1 MNLISVEFSFCFLVL
16 FLIYWLLSP
25 WIKVQNLILLVAGYG
40 LVLLSSWQSLTVLL
54 LFSAC
59 ICFLL
64 NLAAHAEFRKL
75 SVYLL
80 IFFTV
85 FFFVMFKYY
94 SGLRDD
100 LQMTLSEYHIAVT
113 LPVLN
118 VLLPIG
124 LSFYIFNA
132 VSLIVS
138 VAKGEIKQS
147 NFFNTLLYLNFFPTF
162 LSGPINR
169 ADRLLPQI
177 ETKRPRQLTEWS
189 RALFL
194 IALAI
199 AKLFCLNEWLDE
211 NYVSSVFIDPE
222 NYTGWQCILA
232 TYAWAWQI
240 YFNFSGY
247 TNLVTGIA
255 ILLGFQIGT
264 NFSHPYVAEN
274 IKDFWR
280 RWHISLSSFIRDY
293 IYIPLGGSRQGWW
306 NTQLNIFIAMVLS
319 GIWHGTSITFLIWGG
334 IHGVGLIFYNFWVK
348 YRQKKKII
356 PILGVIARLFTFHF
370 VCLAWIF
377 FKAGSVH
384 DALLMLRVISRA
396 DVAQLTVNDMWG
408 IAGFIVLL
416 IIYPSLITLR
426 EIIANTLRRLEW
438 YLVPFVIFSFL
449 ALVFFFSPSGVPGF
463 IYANF

>member
-1 MNLISVEFSFCFLVL
+1 MNFLSVEFSFFFLVL
-16 FLIYWLLSP
+16 FLIYWLFSP
-25 WIKVQNLILLVAGYG
+25 WIKVQNLILLVTSYG

-64 NLAAHAEFRKL
+64 KLANYAEFRKL

-80 IFFTV
+80 IFFTII
-85 FFFVMFKYY
+85 FFVMFKYY

-100 LQMTLSEYHIAVT
+100 LQMALSEYHIAIS
-113 LPVLN
+113 LPMLN

-132 VSLIVS
+132 VSLVVS

-147 NFFNTLLYLNFFPTF
+147 NTFNTLLYLNFFPTF

-169 ADRLLPQI
+169 ATRLLPQI
-177 ETKRPRQLTEWS
+177 ETEHPRQLTEWP

-211 NYVSSVFIDPE
+211 NYVSSVFADPE
-222 NYTGWQCILA
+222 SYTGWQCLLA

-255 ILLGFQIGT
+255 ILLGFQINT

-274 IKDFWR
+274 IKDFWH
-280 RWHISLSSFIRDY
+280 RWHISLSWFIRDY

-306 NTQLNIFIAMVLS
+306 HTQLNIFIAMVLS

-334 IHGVGLIFYNFWVK
+334 IHGLGLIAYNFWAK
-348 YRQKKKII
+348 YRQMKKMI
-356 PILGVIARLFTFHF
+356 PIPGFIARLLTFYF

-377 FKAGSVH
+377 FKADSVH
-384 DALLMLRVISRA
+384 DALHMLGIISRA

-408 IAGFIVLL
+408 MAIFITLS
-416 IIYPSLITLR
+416 ITYPSLIALR
-426 EIIANTLRRLEW
+426 ENIANTLRHLEW
-438 YLVPFVIFSFL
+438 YMLPFVIFSFL

>member
-1 MNLISVEFSFCFLVL
+1 MNFLSVEFSFFFLVF
-16 FLIYWLLSP
+16 FLIYWLVSP
-25 WIKVQNLILLVAGYG
+25 WVKVQNIILLVTSYG

-59 ICFLL
+59 TFFLL
-64 NLAAHAEFRKL
+64 KLAANDEFRKI

-80 IFFTV
+80 MFFTIIFFI
-85 FFFVMFKYY
+85 MFKYY
-94 SGLRDD
+94 AGLRDD
-100 LQMTLSEYHIAVT
+100 LQAMLSEYHVAIN

-147 NFFNTLLYLNFFPTF
+147 NIFNTLLYLNFFPTF

-169 ADRLLPQI
+169 ATRLLPQI
-177 ETKRPRQLTEWS
+177 ETKHRRQLKEWP

-194 IALAI
+194 ITLAI
-199 AKLFCLNEWLDE
+199 AKLFLLNEWLDE
-211 NYVSSVFIDPE
+211 NYVSSVFIDPG
-222 NYTGWQCILA
+222 NYTGWQCLLA

-255 ILLGFQIGT
+255 ILLGFHIDI
-264 NFSHPYVAEN
+264 NFSHPYVAGN
-274 IKDFWR
+274 IKDFWH

-306 NTQLNIFIAMVLS
+306 HTQLNIFIAMVLS

-334 IHGVGLIFYNFWVK
+334 IHGLGLIAYNFWVK
-348 YRQKKKII
+348 YRQAKKII
-356 PILGVIARLFTFHF
+356 PLPGVIARLLTLHF

-377 FKAGSVH
+377 FRAGTVH
-384 DALLMLRVISRA
+384 DALHMLRVISTA
-396 DVAQLTVNDMWG
+396 DVAQLTVSDRWG
-408 IAGFIVLL
+408 IAGFIVLS

-426 EIIANTLRRLEW
+426 ENIANTLRRLEW
-438 YLVPFVIFSFL
+438 YVVPFVIFSFL
-449 ALVFFFSPSGVPGF
+449 SLVFFFSPSGVPGF

>member
-1 MNLISVEFSFCFLVL
+1 MNFLSVEFSFLFLIL
-16 FLIYWLLSP
+16 FLIYWIFSP
-25 WIKVQNLILLVAGYG
+25 WVKVQNFILLVTGYG
-40 LVLLSSWQSLTVLL
+40 LVLLSSWQSLIVLL
-54 LFSAC
+54 LFSTC
-59 ICFLL
+59 VCFLL
-64 NLAAHAEFRKL
+64 KLATHTEFRKI
-75 SVYLL
+75 SICLL

-85 FFFVMFKYY
+85 VFFVMFKYY

-100 LQMTLSEYHIAVT
+100 LQMLLSKYHIAVT

-147 NFFNTLLYLNFFPTF
+147 NVFNTLLYLNFFPTF
-162 LSGPINR
+162 ISGPINR
-169 ADRLLPQI
+169 AAWLLPQI
-177 ETKRPRQLTEWS
+177 ETKRPRRLTEWT

-255 ILLGFQIGT
+255 ILLGFQIDM
-264 NFSHPYVAEN
+264 NFSHPYTADN

-306 NTQLNIFIAMVLS
+306 HTQLNIFIAMVLS

-334 IHGVGLIFYNFWVK
+334 IHGIGLITYNFWIK
-348 YRQKKKII
+348 CRQNKEII
-356 PILGVIARLFTFHF
+356 PIPGCLARLFTFHF

-384 DALLMLRVISRA
+384 DALYILKSISRA
-396 DVAQLTVNDMWG
+396 DSAQLTVNDIWG
-408 IAGFIVLL
+408 ISGFIVLL
-416 IIYPSLITLR
+416 LIYPSLITLR
-426 EIIANTLRRLEW
+426 ENIATTLKRLEW
-438 YLVPFVIFSFL
+438 YMVPFVIFSFL
-449 ALVFFFSPSGVPGF
+449 AVVFFFAPAGVPGF

>member
-1 MNLISVEFSFCFLVL
+1 MNFLSFEFSFFFLIL
-16 FLIYWLLSP
+16 FLIYWLFSP
-25 WIKVQNLILLVAGYG
+25 WIKIQNLILLVTSYG
-40 LVLLSSWQSLTVLL
+40 LMLLSSWQSLTVLL
-54 LFSAC
+54 LFSVC
-59 ICFLL
+59 VCFLL
-64 NLAAHAEFRKL
+64 QLAKHTEFKKL
-75 SVYLL
+75 SIHLL
-80 IFFTV
+80 MFFTV
-85 FFFVMFKYY
+85 IFFVMFKYY
-94 SGLRDD
+94 ASLRDD
-100 LQMTLSEYHIAVT
+100 LQATLSEHHIAVT

-124 LSFYIFNA
+124 LSFYIVNA
-132 VSLIVS
+132 VSLVVS

-147 NFFNTLLYLNFFPTF
+147 SIFNTLLYLNFFPTI

-169 ADRLLPQI
+169 ATRLLPQI
-177 ETKRPRQLTEWS
+177 EAKHSRQLTEWP

-199 AKLFCLNEWLDE
+199 AKLFCLNEWLDD
-211 NYVSSVFIDPE
+211 NYVSSVFMVPE

-255 ILLGFQIGT
+255 ILLGFQIDI
-264 NFSHPYVAEN
+264 NFSHPYLAEN
-274 IKDFWR
+274 IKDFWH

-293 IYIPLGGSRQGWW
+293 IYIPLGGSRRGWW
-306 NTQLNIFIAMVLS
+306 HTQLNILIAMALS
-319 GIWHGTSITFLIWGG
+319 GIWHGTSMTFFIWGV
-334 IHGVGLIFYNFWVK
+334 IHGIGLITYNLWVS
-348 YRQKKKII
+348 YRQTKKVI
-356 PILGVIARLFTFHF
+356 PIPGFIARLLTFHF
-370 VCLAWIF
+370 VCLGWIF

-384 DALLMLRVISRA
+384 DALHMLEIISSA
-396 DVAQLTVNDMWG
+396 KVAQLTVGDMWG

-416 IIYPSLITLR
+416 LIYPSLITLR
-426 EIIANTLRRLEW
+426 ENIANMLKRLEW
-438 YLVPFVIFSFL
+438 YMVPFVIFSFL

>member
-1 MNLISVEFSFCFLVL
+1 
-16 FLIYWLLSP
+16 
-25 WIKVQNLILLVAGYG
+25 
-40 LVLLSSWQSLTVLL
+40 
-54 LFSAC
+54 
-59 ICFLL
+59 
-64 NLAAHAEFRKL
+64 
-75 SVYLL
+75 
-80 IFFTV
+80 
-85 FFFVMFKYY
+85 MFKYY
-94 SGLRDD
+94 SGLRDGV
-100 LQMTLSEYHIAVT
+100 QTTLSEYDIT
-113 LPVLN
+113 ISLPVLN

-132 VSLIVS
+132 VSLVVS

-147 NFFNTLLYLNFFPTF
+147 NIFNTLLYLSFFPTF

-169 ADRLLPQI
+169 ATRLLPQI
-177 ETKRPRQLTEWS
+177 ETKHPRQLTEWP

-194 IALAI
+194 IALAM
-199 AKLFCLNEWLDE
+199 AKLFGLNEWLDE
-211 NYVSSVFIDPE
+211 NYVSSVFTDPE
-222 NYTGWQCILA
+222 NYTGWQCLLA

-255 ILLGFQIGT
+255 ILLGFQINA
-264 NFSHPYVAEN
+264 NFAHPYVAEN

-306 NTQLNIFIAMVLS
+306 HTQLNIFIAMVLS
-319 GIWHGTSITFLIWGG
+319 GVWHGTSITFLMWGG
-334 IHGVGLIFYNFWVK
+334 IHGIGLIVYNFWVK
-348 YRQKKKII
+348 YRQTKNTILI
-356 PILGVIARLFTFHF
+356 PGCIARLLTFHF

-384 DALLMLRVISRA
+384 DALHMLGIISRA
-396 DVAQLTVNDMWG
+396 DVAQLTVNEMWG
-408 IAGFIVLL
+408 IAGFIVLS
-416 IIYPSLITLR
+416 IVYPSLITLR
-426 EIIANTLRRLEW
+426 ENIANTLKRLEW
-438 YLVPFVIFSFL
+438 YMVPFVIVSFL

>member
-1 MNLISVEFSFCFLVL
+1 MNFLSVEFSFCFVAL
-16 FLIYWLLSP
+16 FLIYWIFSP
-25 WIKVQNLILLVAGYG
+25 WIKIQNLILLVTSYG
-40 LVLLSSWQSLTVLL
+40 LILLSSWQSLTVLL

-59 ICFLL
+59 VCFLL
-64 NLAAHAEFRKL
+64 KLAVNVELRKL

-80 IFFTV
+80 MFFTV

-94 SGLRDD
+94 SGLRDGV
-100 LQMTLSEYHIAVT
+100 QTTLSEYDIT
-113 LPVLN
+113 ISLPVLN

-132 VSLIVS
+132 VSLVVS

-147 NFFNTLLYLNFFPTF
+147 NIFNTLLYLSFFPTF

-169 ADRLLPQI
+169 ATRLLPQI
-177 ETKRPRQLTEWS
+177 ETKHPRQLTEWP

-194 IALAI
+194 IALAM
-199 AKLFCLNEWLDE
+199 AKLFGLNEWLDE
-211 NYVSSVFIDPE
+211 NYVSSVFTDPE
-222 NYTGWQCILA
+222 SYTGWQCLLA

-255 ILLGFQIGT
+255 ILLGFQINA
-264 NFSHPYVAEN
+264 NFAHPYVAEN

-306 NTQLNIFIAMVLS
+306 HTQLNIFIAMVLS
-319 GIWHGTSITFLIWGG
+319 GVWHGTSITFLMWGG
-334 IHGVGLIFYNFWVK
+334 IHGIGLIVYNFWVK
-348 YRQKKKII
+348 YRQTTNTILI
-356 PILGVIARLFTFHF
+356 PGCIARLLTFHF

-384 DALLMLRVISRA
+384 DALYMLGIISRA
-396 DVAQLTVNDMWG
+396 DVAQLTVNEMWG
-408 IAGFIVLL
+408 IAGFIVLS
-416 IIYPSLITLR
+416 IVYPSLITLR
-426 EIIANTLRRLEW
+426 ENIANTLKRLEW
-438 YLVPFVIFSFL
+438 YMVPFVIVSFL